1 MNFRTPLTH
10 GSLIKRYK
18 RFLADIRLDNGRIVT
33 AHCTNSGSMK
43 SCLEEGA
50 DVYIS
55 ESAGSH
61 RRTKYTWEM
70 IKINNDW
77 VGINTLIPNK
87 ISAEILQHN
96 LIPELSGYTVI
107 KKGHPTF

>member
-10 GSLIKRYK
+10 GYLIKRYK

-33 AHCTNSGSMK
+33 AHCTNPGSMK
-43 SCLEEGA
+43 SCV

-70 IKINNDW
+70 IKINDDW
-77 VGINTLIPNK
+77 
-87 ISAEILQHN
+87 
-96 LIPELSGYTVI
+96 
-107 KKGHPTF
+107 